1 METDRLILALAA
13 DNQHRPQPVRT
24 QLAMALLVTLPVMA
38 AMMLVTLGLRPDF
51 MAAMR
56 NPFFDLKFVVAL
68 ALAIPAVVI
77 SVHLS
82 RPEASLGRWVWM
94 LLLSPFILIGA
105 VITELMLPQRT
116 PMMMRIVGRNAGLCT
131 VAISLFALPILG
143 AALFAL
149 RHGAPS
155 HPALAG
161 ALAGMMS
168 SGFAAVIYAAH
179 CVDDSPL
186 FVAVWYTLA
195 TIGIT
200 ALGAFAGARVLRY

>member
-13 DNQHRPQPVRT
+13 DNDHRPQPVRS
-24 QLAMALLVTLPVMA
+24 QLAMALLVTLPVAA
-38 AMMLVTLGLRPDF
+38 AMMLVTIGLWPDF

-56 NPFFDLKFVVAL
+56 NPFFDLKFVIAL
-68 ALAIPAVVI
+68 ALAIPAIVI

-94 LLLSPFILIGA
+94 LLLSPFILIA
-105 VITELMLPQRT
+105 AIIAEMMVPQRT
-116 PMMMRIVGRNAGLCT
+116 PMMMRMVGKSAGVCT
-131 VAISLFALPILG
+131 MAISLFSLPILG
-143 AALFAL
+143 AVLLAL

-155 HPALAG
+155 RPAFVG
-161 ALAGMMS
+161 ALAGLMS
-168 SGFAAVIYAAH
+168 SGLAATIYAAH

-195 TIGIT
+195 TLMVTG
-200 ALGAFAGARVLRY
+200 LGAALGARVLRY